1 MAVQEFK
8 LEATLE
14 AVHKGRKK
22 PARLVFSCDSIGT
35 EDYGDLNMI
44 TEGAGGGRVVLRIA
58 ELEPPLPEVAQKARG
73 ITQEKGKAKV

>member
-1 MAVQEFK
+1 MPVQEFK
-8 LEATLE
+8 LFATLE

-22 PARLVFSCDSIGT
+22 PARLVFSCDKLGT
-35 EDYGDLNMI
+35 EDYGDLSMI

-73 ITQEKGKAKV
+73 IAQGKADKKA